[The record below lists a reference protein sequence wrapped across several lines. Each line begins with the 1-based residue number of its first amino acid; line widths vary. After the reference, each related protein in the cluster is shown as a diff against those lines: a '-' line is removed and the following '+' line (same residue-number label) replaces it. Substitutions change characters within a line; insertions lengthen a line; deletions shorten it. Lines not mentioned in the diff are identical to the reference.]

1 MDKEIANAIDIYNDM
16 YTTEEPEEEKQCL
29 CPSGKPT
36 IGNNLTNHVCSECGV
51 ILDDIY

>member
-16 YTTEEPEEEKQCL
+16 YSEPKEEEKQCL
-29 CPSGKPT
+29 CLSGKPT
-36 IGNNLTNHVCSECGV
+36 IGDTLTNHVCSECGV